1 VFYKNVEFS
10 IATLICL
17 INDLPT
23 QHSVGRKKAA
33 HNIEIM
39 RKFKTIVNSAFENNK
54 TQLLDLINA
63 NKIKYSNFI
72 AMKNPFEIVFY
83 NLIYSLNYNK
93 LYDVIDLIDLIKHS
107 V

>member
-1 VFYKNVEFS
+1 
-10 IATLICL
+10 
-17 INDLPT
+17 
-23 QHSVGRKKAA
+23 
-33 HNIEIM
+33 M

>member
-1 VFYKNVEFS
+1 VFYKNIEFS
-10 IATLICL
+10 IVALLCL
-17 INDLPT
+17 INDFPT
-23 QHSVGRKKAA
+23 QHSVARKKAT

-39 RKFKTIVNSAFENNK
+39 RKFKTIVNSAFETNK

-83 NLIYSLNYNK
+83 NLTYSLNYNK
-93 LYDVIDLIDLIKHS
+93 LYDLIDLIKHS